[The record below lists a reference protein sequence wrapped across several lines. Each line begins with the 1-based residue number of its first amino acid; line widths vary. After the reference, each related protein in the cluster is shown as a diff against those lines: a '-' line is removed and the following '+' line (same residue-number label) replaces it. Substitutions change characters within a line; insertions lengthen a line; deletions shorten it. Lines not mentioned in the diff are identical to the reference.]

1 MKSVYM
7 TIPDYKTY
15 LETGFPLYY
24 DSPQQLFEY
33 EGDVPFKEVPLYNLN
48 PN

>member
-1 MKSVYM
+1 M
-7 TIPDYKTY
+7 TIPDYENY

-33 EGDVPFKEVPLYNLN
+33 EGDVEFIEVPMYNINLN
-48 PN
+48 